1 MLFTRWDARSRRQ
14 ASRWSDTRGILGLA
28 AEGIARTFKPLYYS
42 HSQGMP
48 ANTVFEGYAETL
60 GASGTGRPGPRP
72 KVAFPPA
79 WDTCMYRVV
88 SIGKTDTGLRRSNN
102 EDAFYVDQQLGVC
115 ALADGM
121 GGAAAG
127 ELASQLFAN
136 TAREIFSVFQ
146 AQSEE
151 QQLDLLQ
158 RTYEL
163 ANERILEHVREKPEH
178 AGMGCTAELLRF
190 YDQKFVLGHVGD
202 SRTYLFRGGELKQ
215 LTRDHSLV
223 QDQLDL
229 GLITP
234 EEARKHRLRNVILR
248 AVGTKEDL
256 AVDFVRGRLL
266 PGDIFLLCSDGLTDM
281 IEDDAIQGVLS
292 VASTVGQKV
301 ETLVEMANAAGGNDN
316 ITVIVSK
323 VIQRP

>member
-1 MLFTRWDARSRRQ
+1 MLFTQWYERSRHLT
-14 ASRWSDTRGILGLA
+14 SRFREKWDILGHT
-28 AEGIARTFKPLYYS
+28 AEGIARMFKRFYYS
-42 HSQGMP
+42 HSQGRP
-48 ANTVFEGYAETL
+48 ANTVFEGHTER
-60 GASGTGRPGPRP
+60 GADPEPGLPALWP
-72 KVAFPPA
+72 MDPSLPA
-79 WDTCMYRVV
+79 WDNHMYRVV
-88 SIGKTDTGLRRSNN
+88 SIGKSDTGLRRTNN

-115 ALADGM
+115 VLADGM

-127 ELASQLFAN
+127 ELASQLFAD
-136 TAREIFSVFQ
+136 TAREIFSVHT
-146 AQSEE
+146 ASSEE
-151 QQLDLLQ
+151 QHLDLLQ

-163 ANERILEHVREKPEH
+163 ANEKILDHVRENPGH

-202 SRTYLFRGGELKQ
+202 SRTYLFRGSELKQ

-229 GLITP
+229 GLITA

-281 IEDDAIQGVLS
+281 LEDDAIRGVLS
-292 VASTVGQKV
+292 ISSTIGQKV
-301 ETLVEMANAAGGNDN
+301 EKLVEMANSAGGNDN
-316 ITVIVSK
+316 ITVILSK

>member
-1 MLFTRWDARSRRQ
+1 MLSTQGDECPRPITRRFREKWDK
-14 ASRWSDTRGILGLA
+14 LGLA
-28 AEGIARTFKPLYYS
+28 AEGIARMAKRFYYS

-48 ANTVFEGYAETL
+48 ANTVFERPTES
-60 GASGTGRPGPRP
+60 GASPDEGDSALWPMDQS
-72 KVAFPPA
+72 FPFR
-79 WDTCMYRVV
+79 DDHMYRVV
-88 SIGKTDTGLRRSNN
+88 SFGKTDTGLRRSNN

-127 ELASQLFAN
+127 ELASQLFAD
-136 TAREIFSVFQ
+136 TAREVFSVHT
-146 AQSEE
+146 ADSEE

-158 RTYEL
+158 RTYEM
-163 ANERILEHVREKPEH
+163 ANERILDHVRENPGH
-178 AGMGCTAELLRF
+178 AGMGCTAELVRF

-202 SRTYLFRGGELKQ
+202 SRTYLFRNGEFKQ

-229 GLITP
+229 GLITA

-248 AVGTKEDL
+248 AVGTKEAL

-281 IEDDAIQGVLS
+281 LEDDAIREVLGI
-292 VASTVGQKV
+292 ALTIGQKV
-301 ETLVEMANAAGGNDN
+301 DQLIEMAKSAGGSDN
-316 ITVIVSK
+316 ITVILSK
-323 VIQRP
+323 VIQRQ

>member
-1 MLFTRWDARSRRQ
+1 MLFTRWDACSRRL
-14 ASRWSDTRGILGLA
+14 ASRLTDTRDILGLA
-28 AEGIARTFKPLYYS
+28 VEGIARMLKPLYYS
-42 HSQGMP
+42 HSQRRP
-48 ANTVFEGYAETL
+48 ANTVFEGHAETR
-60 GASGTGRPGPRP
+60 GAPDSGQPAPRP
-72 KVAFPPA
+72 KDASPPA
-79 WDTCMYRVV
+79 WDTFMYRVV

-102 EDAFYVDQQLGVC
+102 EDAFFVDQQLGVC

-127 ELASQLFAN
+127 ELASQLFAS
-136 TAREIFSVFQ
+136 TAREVFSVHK
-146 AQSEE
+146 AETEE

-163 ANERILEHVREKPEH
+163 ANERILEHVKENPGH

-281 IEDDAIQGVLS
+281 LEDGAIQGVLS

-316 ITVIVSK
+316 VTVILSK